1 MLASKPANPKALTK
15 VEKRHTLGAQKN
27 TCTNEDRTCMGQAIR
42 TTKLLI
48 DLGERTQGPA
58 NTRKRAYLDE
68 TAKILD
74 AARAFY
80 LAFFLA
86 HPDTL
91 TERLTY
97 VSDTHEQEL
106 EPTI

>member
-27 TCTNEDRTCMGQAIR
+27 TCTNEERTCMGQAIR

-48 DLGERTQGPA
+48 DLVERTQGAA
-58 NTRKRAYLDE
+58 NTRKRPYLEE

-74 AARAFY
+74 APPAFY
-80 LAFFLA
+80 VAFFLPHPEKPPDRVTHLA
-86 HPDTL
+86 HT
-91 TERLTY
+91 
-97 VSDTHEQEL
+97 V
-106 EPTI
+106 